1 MPSTPYAVELG
12 TSKKCLFAV
21 QNYVVLIAFSTLFI
35 LAILLIF
42 VLLRPQFGKRP
53 KGKHLDKISQSR
65 HYRQGSFQNLEHT
78 PSLTDGATTVS
89 VLRDFLFKKV
99 MAARPKST
107 IPSCKTELFT
117 ALPNEDFLVW
127 MGHSSYYIQVDGR
140 RILVD
145 PVLGGSA
152 SPIPGGTK
160 AFKGTDPYSVAD
172 IPELDLLLL
181 SHDHWDHLDY
191 KTIKAIRPKVKQVIT
206 GLGTGAHLNY
216 WGYPEE
222 IVREKDWNESLDLGA
237 GWELHTTPA
246 RHFSGR
252 GLKRNQTLWL
262 SFVLK
267 TPSWTLFLG
276 GDSGLG
282 AHLSDIGKR
291 FGPFDLAILENGQ
304 YDRRWRHI
312 HLLPE
317 EIMSAARMLKAK
329 KILPVHSSKFML
341 AAHPWKEPLEKI
353 AMEKQQ
359 NNPEILTPMIGE
371 KMLLSARATDF
382 RNWWESVE

>member
-1 MPSTPYAVELG
+1 M
-12 TSKKCLFAV
+12 
-21 QNYVVLIAFSTLFI
+21 
-35 LAILLIF
+35 
-42 VLLRPQFGKRP
+42 
-53 KGKHLDKISQSR
+53 
-65 HYRQGSFQNLEHT
+65 QGSFQNLEHT
-78 PSLTDGATTVS
+78 PSLTDGATTGS

-99 MAARPKST
+99 TAARPKTT
-107 IPSCKTELFT
+107 IPSCKTELIT

-145 PVLGGSA
+145 PVLSGSA

-160 AFKGTDPYSVAD
+160 AFRGTDPYSVAD

-222 IVREKDWNESLDLGA
+222 IVQEKDWNESLDLGA

-267 TPSWTLFLG
+267 TPNWALFLG

-282 AHLSDIGKR
+282 THLSDIGNR

-317 EIMSAARMLKAK
+317 EIMGAARMLKAK

-341 AAHPWKEPLEKI
+341 ASHPWKEPLERI
-353 AMEKQQ
+353 AIEKQQ
-359 NNPEILTPMIGE
+359 SNPEILTPMIGE

-382 RNWWESVE
+382 SNWWEAVQ